1 MPPRPTARSRFPLRR
16 PFSADPE
23 GLAGLVPVSG
33 AVPASQHPTVF
44 NYCVYQVSSVYNNIG
59 YGNALAVVLMLIT
72 ARPRFTRIPALI
84 ATFFVR
90 RGFAQMR
97 LGSGLQ

>member
-59 YGNALAVVLMLIT
+59 YGNALAVVLMLVMLFPL
-72 ARPRFTRIPALI
+72 AYPERYLYWRHFNWR
-84 ATFFVR
+84 
-90 RGFAQMR
+90 
-97 LGSGLQ
+97 